1 MWRSIPARSGSAFLV
16 LGALWLARRAEASPD
31 TLLVVRVDT
40 TQRHA
45 LLHVPPAA
53 SAGNPLPLVIAFHG
67 AQGTAQGF
75 RNGTGFNDAADLR
88 GVLVAYPDAPLGN
101 WAEDCSCNNADRL
114 GANDTGFVRALIDSI
129 ARIAPLDRKR
139 IYAVGFSQG
148 ALFTMRLGCQLA
160 GRIAA
165 VAGVAGAMSAPLSER
180 CRPLR
185 PIATLWV
192 IGKND
197 SVFPY
202 TGSGS
207 RRSRLLGVE
216 ATFRQWLAL
225 NRCQSSAAGPAPGGV
240 DGIERRS
247 GRGCADGV
255 EVSLYAARAGGH
267 AWRVSPALDTNR
279 LLLDFFLRHRLPDPG
294 VN

>member
-1 MWRSIPARSGSAFLV
+1 MWRSIPARSRSVFLV
-16 LGALWLARRAEASPD
+16 LGALSLARRAEASPD

-75 RNGTGFNDAADLR
+75 MNGTGFNDAADMR

-148 ALFTMRLGCQLA
+148 ALFTMRLGCQFA
-160 GRIAA
+160 DRIAA

-180 CRPLR
+180 CRPVR

-192 IGKND
+192 VGKND
-197 SVFPY
+197 SVFPMWGPGVGAAGCWASRRRF
-202 TGSGS
+202 GSGS
-207 RRSRLLGVE
+207 RSTD
-216 ATFRQWLAL
+216 A
-225 NRCQSSAAGPAPGGV
+225 NRPPQG
-240 DGIERRS
+240 
-247 GRGCADGV
+247 
-255 EVSLYAARAGGH
+255 
-267 AWRVSPALDTNR
+267 
-279 LLLDFFLRHRLPDPG
+279 RHRVGRTASNDAVVAG
-294 VN
+294 VPMESRCRCMRHVRGDTLGE